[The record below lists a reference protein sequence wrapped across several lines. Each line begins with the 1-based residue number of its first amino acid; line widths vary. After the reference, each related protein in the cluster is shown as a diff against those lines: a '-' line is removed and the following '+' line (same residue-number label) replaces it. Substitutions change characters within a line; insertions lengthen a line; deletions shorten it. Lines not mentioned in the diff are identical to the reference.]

1 MIVYLPPFFRYR
13 VIGFNTLLW
22 IFGAVFTGFGVA
34 LPIQLGRSFF
44 KFFTSREVH
53 DGYSF
58 IIGFYLIW
66 MCYLFARA
74 IDRLDKRRQRRGHA
88 PRADLYILV
97 VKRGLLWSAKI
108 IYMMLS
114 LGIVIPI
121 LLAIVIDLYVVFPVR
136 FTLDPALTPRIRI
149 VDAWALGLL
158 YAKIAFH
165 AHRIQPPNRITRGL
179 LHIVAL
185 GWTRPDP
192 VAATKEVIGPLVGGL
207 LGMTLFPGLVFRTV
221 QFFLPNVSLDS
232 RFMFMHVYPS
242 VFVLAATLRSAIV
255 AYDLLSSWSQ
265 AIRDKEFLVEMKLR
279 NHEPELEHEK
289 GKVRG
294 RNDEI
299 RLPPLELAVEE

>member
-1 MIVYLPPFFRYR
+1 
-13 VIGFNTLLW
+13 
-22 IFGAVFTGFGVA
+22 
-34 LPIQLGRSFF
+34 
-44 KFFTSREVH
+44 
-53 DGYSF
+53 
-58 IIGFYLIW
+58 

-88 PRADLYILV
+88 HRADLYILV